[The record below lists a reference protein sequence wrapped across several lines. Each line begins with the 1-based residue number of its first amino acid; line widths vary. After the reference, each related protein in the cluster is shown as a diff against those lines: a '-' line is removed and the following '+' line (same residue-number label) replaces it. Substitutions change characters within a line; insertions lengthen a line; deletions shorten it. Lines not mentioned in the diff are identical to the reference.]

1 MTTYDIVP
9 TEVLDLIKQ
18 TMEEYHEELHE
29 ADVTVDAIFAF
40 NESGDYPVKFGGYPA
55 LAFIK
60 INSLKNRVKGAMDA
74 EITIDRDAYN
84 AMSQL
89 QRIALIDHELHHLII
104 ARDKEDNIKF
114 DDAERPKL
122 KIRKHDYQ
130 MGWFRDIAL
139 RHKENSPEVYQAQML
154 WQADATTF
162 FSKVV
167 EQTQQTSIVQ
177 NEQETHSQT

>member
-9 TEVLDLIKQ
+9 KEVLDLIKQ
-18 TMEEYHEELHE
+18 TTEEYHEELHE
-29 ADVTVDAIFAF
+29 ADVTVDAVFAF

-55 LAFIK
+55 LAVIK
-60 INSLKNRVKGAMDA
+60 INSLKNRIKGAMDA

-84 AMSQL
+84 AMNQL

-104 ARDKEDNIKF
+104 ARDKEDNVKL

-139 RHKENSPEVYQAQML
+139 RHKENSPEVYQAQMQ
-154 WQADATTF
+154 WQADAKTF
-162 FSKVV
+162 FPKV
-167 EQTQQTSIVQ
+167 TDKPQ
-177 NEQETHSQT
+177 NEQKAHSET